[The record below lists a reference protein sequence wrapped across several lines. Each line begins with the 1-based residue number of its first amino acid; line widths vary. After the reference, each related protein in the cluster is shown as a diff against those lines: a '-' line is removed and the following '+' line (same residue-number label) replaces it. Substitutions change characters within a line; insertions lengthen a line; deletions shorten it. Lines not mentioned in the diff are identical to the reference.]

1 MLYDDEGNEV
11 SAFSLGLAAAELAAL
26 GYPGKKTVIFE
37 AELVAI
43 IVAITIWGDVVSSCP
58 CLIFVENNSAR
69 DVAISRRGR
78 SSPADALVGVLLQ
91 VEDSL
96 SITPWIARVPS
107 SSNPADEPSRKGSQ
121 KFAHIQIAPDLV
133 RECLH
138 SILGKAAASKFG

>member
-1 MLYDDEGNEV
+1 MYDDEGNEV
-11 SAFSLGLAAAELAAL
+11 SSFSLGLAAAELAAL

-58 CLIFVENNSAR
+58 CLIFVDNNSAR
-69 DVAISRRGR
+69 DVAISGRGR

-96 SITPWIARVPS
+96 SITRVPS

>member
-1 MLYDDEGNEV
+1 MYDDEGNEV

-43 IVAITIWGDVVSSCP
+43 IVAITILGDVVSSCP
-58 CLIFVENNSAR
+58 CLIFVGNNSAR
-69 DVAISRRGR
+69 DVAISGRGR

-96 SITPWIARVPS
+96 SITRVPS